1 MKKIQLIAILFV
13 LSFWGQSYAQGKLN
27 FDFDYARFGYDSVS
41 NYVEFYYSFG
51 QSQLTLYRKD
61 TAHFVGATLHIEITD
76 TVANK
81 VVLNKDWKI
90 ENAVRDTSKAGM
102 NKNLIGVVGL
112 VIPRGVFKCVVSG
125 QDAVNKNKT
134 KLIVETIK
142 VEPLIGGNLSLSDIE
157 LSSNIR
163 QENADSNS
171 IFYKNTLEVQ
181 PNPTMIF
188 GEGVPVLFYYTEIYN
203 MMQDSLKG
211 NLKLHT
217 LLVNSK
223 GYKLNEK
230 VKPITRGSL
239 SRVDVGTLNLTKY
252 PTDTYTLIIDAI
264 DSAGNYGISSSKR
277 FYVYNPS
284 VVDTFKQ
291 VAGKTDMLGSEFG
304 VLSSEECDQMFEICK
319 YIASGNE
326 TSQYGKL
333 DNVEAKRD
341 FLFQFWKKRD
351 QDPATPENEFKNQ
364 YMNRVRLANERYGTI
379 NRKGMKTDRGRVL
392 VLYGEPDEID
402 RYPSDLDK
410 KPYEIWHY
418 NQIEG
423 GVIFVFGDVSGF
435 SDYQLLHST
444 KRGELR
450 DDNWSRRIVT
460 AE

>member
-1 MKKIQLIAILFV
+1 MKKIQIIAILFI
-13 LSFWGQSYAQGKLN
+13 LIAWGHSYAQGKLN

-76 TVANK
+76 TAGGK

-90 ENAVRDTSKAGM
+90 ENPVRDTSKAGM
-102 NKNLIGVVGL
+102 NKNLIGLVGL
-112 VIPRGVFKCVVSG
+112 VVPKGVFKCVVSG
-125 QDAVNKNKT
+125 QDAVDKNKM
-134 KLIVETIK
+134 KSIVETIRID
-142 VEPLIGGNLSLSDIE
+142 PLMGGDLALSDIE
-157 LSSNIR
+157 LASSIR

-188 GEGVPVLFYYTEIYN
+188 GEGSPVLFYYTEIYN
-203 MMQDSLKG
+203 LMKN
-211 NLKLHT
+211 NLKSNLT
-217 LLVNSK
+217 LRTFLMNSK
-223 GYKLNEK
+223 GYKLSEK
-230 VKPITRGSL
+230 IKPITRGSQ
-239 SRVDVGTLNLTKY
+239 SRVDVGTVNLTKY

-277 FYVYNPS
+277 FYIYNPS
-284 VVDTFKQ
+284 VADTFKQ

-304 VLSSEECDQMFEICK
+304 VLSSEECDQMFDYAK
-319 YIASGNE
+319 YIASSNE
-326 TSQYGKL
+326 SSQYKKL
-333 DNVEAKRD
+333 ETVESKRD

-351 QDPATPENEFKNQ
+351 QDPSTPENEFKNQ
-364 YMNRVRLANERYGTI
+364 YMSRIRLSNERYGTI

-392 VLYGEPDEID
+392 ILYGEPDEID

-410 KPYEIWHY
+410 KPYEVWHY

-423 GVIFVFGDVSGF
+423 GVVFVFGDVSGF

-450 DDNWSRRIVT
+450 DDNWERRIIT
-460 AE
+460 AN